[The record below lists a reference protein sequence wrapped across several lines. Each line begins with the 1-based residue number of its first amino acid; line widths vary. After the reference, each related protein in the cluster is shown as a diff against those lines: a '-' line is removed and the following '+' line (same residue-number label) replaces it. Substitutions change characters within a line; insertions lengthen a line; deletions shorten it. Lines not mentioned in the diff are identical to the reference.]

1 VQPFLSSCIIIK
13 KALTSEEEKQL
24 INHIK
29 IDPAAFGI
37 VFDLHYPVIFGYI
50 FHRLVDY
57 GLARDIASETFLKAF
72 LNIGSFQWKG
82 IPVLFWLYRIAN
94 NEMQQY
100 YRRKKYKPESLNSL
114 VEAHGWDTTDPQTTN
129 EEKMQLEKDLQQ
141 HEDFLLIQQKIKRLP
156 LLYQEVL
163 ALRYFEQKTIK
174 EIAMIQDKKEGT
186 VKSLLSRGIEKLK
199 KIL

>member
-1 VQPFLSSCIIIK
+1 MTL
-13 KALTSEEEKQL
+13 EEEQQL
-24 INHIK
+24 INRIK
-29 IDPAAFGI
+29 KDPDAFGI
-37 VFDLHYPVIFGYI
+37 LFDLYYTVIFGYI
-50 FHRLVDY
+50 FRRLVNY
-57 GLARDIASETFLKAF
+57 ELARDIASETFLKAF
-72 LNIGSFQWKG
+72 LNIRSFQWKG
-82 IPVLFWLYRIAN
+82 IPVLFWLYRISN

-100 YRRKKYKPESLNSL
+100 YRKKKYTPESLNSF
-114 VEAHGWDTTDPQTTN
+114 VEAHGWDMPDPQTTR

-141 HEDFLLIQQKIKRLP
+141 HEDFLLVQQKIKQLP

-199 KIL
+199 KLLSPGTNLKSLL